1 MASAMIF
8 NFSAILPSLPFILEG
23 IFVTLKF
30 TCFSLL
36 CGLPLGLLLALGKIS
51 KITYI
56 RSIAQVYTSIFR
68 GTPLLVQL
76 GLIYFATPQLTGYT
90 ISAFEAG
97 VITFSLNSAAY
108 SSEIIRAGI
117 QSIDKGQWE
126 AATMLG
132 LTYRQTLFGIIIP
145 QAIANILPA
154 LVNEMVDLLKESALV
169 STIGETDLLR
179 RAQIIASE
187 KYLYFEPLIIAAG
200 CYYILVMLISIAA
213 KKLEKKMHHA

>member
-1 MASAMIF
+1 MNL
-8 NFSAILPSLPFILEG
+8 NFTAILPSLPFIMEG
-23 IFVTLKF
+23 IVVTLKF
-30 TCFSLL
+30 TFVSLL
-36 CGLPLGLLLALGKIS
+36 CGLPLGILLALGKIS
-51 KITYI
+51 SKTWI
-56 RSIAQVYTSIFR
+56 RSFAQLYTSIFR

-76 GLIYFATPQLTGYT
+76 GLIYFATPQLTGYA

-126 AATMLG
+126 ASKMLG
-132 LTYRQTLFGIIIP
+132 LNYRQTLIGIVMP
-145 QAIANILPA
+145 QAVRNILPA

-179 RAQIIASE
+179 RAQIVASE
-187 KYLYFEPLIIAAG
+187 KYLYFEPLMIAAL
-200 CYYILVMLISIAA
+200 CYYVMVMIISFAA
-213 KKLEKKMHHA
+213 KQLEKKMHHA